1 MATLQVLDPSF
12 QMPTDYEGLLKVY
25 KKAAKA
31 ADQRLVRLERLSGED
46 NFKTAK
52 QYSYAK
58 AMRAIKEWSGEE
70 ATRFNTKAPKTVA
83 GLKEKIADISD
94 FLKAKSSTKTGL
106 KNVHLSRAKK
116 LNERYGTNF
125 SVSEWDTF
133 LNSEL
138 MKKLDSKYGYGGT
151 KDEVI
156 ATLVQDKDNIVDAV
170 NNAND
175 IEIYADDEMV
185 ETIVNDLLEEN
196 GEDVLKAFGE
206 TAGTKTKKN
215 VGNRKSATNKRNSG
229 KKK

>member
-1 MATLQVLDPSF
+1 MALEVLDPAF

-31 ADQRLVRLERLSGED
+31 ADQRLVRLEQLSGED

-83 GLKEKIADISD
+83 GLKEKIADISE

-116 LNERYGTNF
+116 LNERYGTDF

-170 NNAND
+170 KNAND
-175 IEIYADDEMV
+175 IEVYADDEMV
-185 ETIVNDLLEEN
+185 ETIVSDLLEEN
-196 GEDVLKAFGE
+196 GSDVLKAFGE
-206 TAGTKTKKN
+206 AAGSKTKKN
-215 VGNRKSATNKRNSG
+215 VGNKKSATNKRNSG